1 MPYYPNAGNKP
12 YVGEAGRTAV
22 HFMDKIG
29 FQNGRLRLGATSVSD
44 LSVKAANIKLGAHR
58 TTAFTYDLNGITGAT
73 TNFTADDVLVDLG
86 VLDTTTPSG
95 YTPTLIFIKNVTI
108 NKKVASST
116 AISVNLAASDTAGT
130 AVNAATAT
138 NTTEFMGAGVQSVN
152 GNSSAVETVET
163 EIDAVFGTAG
173 VHVFTPNVSFAVAR
187 KNIYIRTQTALAS
200 ALSAGS
206 GNIVIDYMLI

>member
-95 YTPTLIFIKNVTI
+95 YTPTLIFIKSVTI
-108 NKKVASST
+108 NKKVAAGAT
-116 AISVNLAASDTAGT
+116 LVVNLAASDTAGT

-138 NTTEFMGAGVQSVN
+138 NTTEFMGDGVDSIS
-152 GNSSAVETVET
+152 GNTSASSGTT
-163 EIDAVFGTAG
+163 EIDADFNTAG

>member
-44 LSVKAANIKLGAHR
+44 LSVKGANIKLGAHR

-73 TNFTADDVLVDLG
+73 TTFTADDVLVELG
-86 VLDTTTPSG
+86 VFDTTTPSG
-95 YTPTLIFIKNVTI
+95 YTPTLIFIKRVTI
-108 NKKVASST
+108 NKKVATST
-116 AISVNLAASDTAGT
+116 AMAVNLAASDTAGT
-130 AVNAATAT
+130 AVNAASAT
-138 NTTEFMGAGVQSVN
+138 NTTEFMGLNAETISGTT
-152 GNSSAVETVET
+152 SADSGAN

-173 VHVFTPNVSFAVAR
+173 VHVFTPNISFAVAR
-187 KNIYIRTQTALAS
+187 KNIYLRTTTALS
-200 ALSAGS
+200 AALTAGS